1 MTRTQP
7 WDGQDLEPCPFC
19 GGEAEDYT
27 RLNTGATADFCGTAS
42 HWIGCTGDCGAST
55 CMHEEM
61 RFARDAWNTR
71 VNKGPAA
78 DAMAVA
84 LEGAADALHVAAD
97 KLNAAGFDME
107 SADLLDAEH
116 DARSNLAAYRESV
129 S

>member
-7 WDGQDLEPCPFC
+7 WDGQGAVVKLPQ
-19 GGEAEDYT
+19 EA
-27 RLNTGATADFCGTAS
+27 
-42 HWIGCTGDCGAST
+42 I
-55 CMHEEM
+55 
-61 RFARDAWNTR
+61 DAWVDWEPVRDPVPPFTVRQSTIVRQAFMDGWMGAAR

-78 DAMAVA
+78 DKMAVA